1 MMTQSQKL
9 YEDLRT
15 EILERRLL
23 PGMLLPSENELCER
37 YSISRP
43 TVRRVQ
49 EKLCAQNL
57 IEKRPGI
64 GTFVRDMSMGSAETE
79 MPELRIGVDF
89 LTRIG
94 ISYYYGELV
103 KGVNRSP
110 YGKNGMFCPLSSS
123 PLSPSDFPPQ
133 LDVLLLM
140 RMDNASREDCRH
152 LAACGKPALLINRI
166 PTEPELAYLTVD
178 HRKEAELA
186 VTHLLKSGCRDI
198 VLAGYNTERP
208 ALALRFHGWEDAF
221 HHAGLKVP
229 YHLRISE
236 EDLRYAKEKVRDFI
250 QTQQFSAIFFTN
262 AAMMYNF
269 YPEFLQCRNE
279 RMDTLELMCFDDLD
293 QIQEYHDLVC
303 SFVRMPLERM
313 GEMAIE
319 YLRKKKADPDY
330 PVLRKLMPC
339 SMVIRHRTE

>member
-64 GTFVRDMSMGSAETE
+64 GTFVRDMSMGTAEME
-79 MPELRIGVDF
+79 MPELRIGIDF
-89 LTRIG
+89 LTETA
-94 ISYYYGELV
+94 SYYYGKVLRGVQESSYGENCMFSLLTPGKLNPDEL
-103 KGVNRSP
+103 N
-110 YGKNGMFCPLSSS
+110 
-123 PLSPSDFPPQ
+123 PQ
-133 LDVLLLM
+133 LDGLLLM
-140 RMDNASREDCRH
+140 RIDNASRENYRC

-166 PTEPELAYLTVD
+166 PTEPEVAYLTVD

-198 VLAGYNTERP
+198 ALAGFDTDSP
-208 ALALRFHGWEDAF
+208 SLAPRSRGWEDAY
-221 HHAGLKVP
+221 HHAGLNAP
-229 YHLRISE
+229 YHLRISVE
-236 EDLRYAKEKVRDFI
+236 TLLHAKEKIREFI
-250 QTQQFSAIFFTN
+250 RTQQFSAIFFTN
-262 AAMMYNF
+262 AAMLRTF
-269 YPEFLQCRNE
+269 QQEFLQCRRE
-279 RMDTLELMCFDDLD
+279 RMDSLELMCFDDLD
-293 QIQEYHDLVC
+293 QIQEYRDLVC
-303 SFVRMPLERM
+303 SFVRMPLEQM

-330 PVLRKLMPC
+330 PVLRRLLPC
-339 SMVIRHRTE
+339 SMVIRHRAE

>member
-57 IEKRPGI
+57 IEKRPGV
-64 GTFVRDMSMGSAETE
+64 GTFVRDMSMGTSETE
-79 MPELRIGVDF
+79 MPELRIGIDF
-89 LTRIG
+89 LTETA
-94 ISYYYGELV
+94 SYYYGKVLR
-103 KGVNRSP
+103 GVQESSF
-110 YGKNGMFCPLSSS
+110 GKNCMFSLLTPGKLN
-123 PLSPSDFPPQ
+123 PDELNPQ
-133 LDVLLLM
+133 LDGLLLM
-140 RMDNASREDCRH
+140 RMDHASREDYRS
-152 LAACGKPALLINRI
+152 LASCGKPALLINRI

-198 VLAGYNTERP
+198 VLVGFDTDSQSHTPRSC
-208 ALALRFHGWEDAF
+208 GWEDAYR
-221 HHAGLKVP
+221 HAGLDVP
-229 YHLRISE
+229 YHLRISVE
-236 EDLRYAKEKVRDFI
+236 TFHHAKEKVRAFI
-250 QTQQFSAIFFTN
+250 RTQQFSAVFFTN
-262 AAMMYNF
+262 AAMMHDF
-269 YPEFLQCRNE
+269 HQEFLQCRRE
-279 RMDTLELMCFDDLD
+279 RMDSLELMCFDDLD

-303 SFVRMPLERM
+303 SFVRMPLEQM

-330 PVLRKLMPC
+330 PVLRKLLPC
-339 SMVIRHRTE
+339 SMVIRHRVE

>member
-1 MMTQSQKL
+1 MTQSQKL

-64 GTFVRDMSMGSAETE
+64 GTFVRDMSMGTAEKE
-79 MPELRIGVDF
+79 MPELRIGIDF
-89 LTRIG
+89 LTETA
-94 ISYYYGELV
+94 SYYYGKVLRGVQESSFGENCMFSLLTPGKLNPDEL
-103 KGVNRSP
+103 N
-110 YGKNGMFCPLSSS
+110 
-123 PLSPSDFPPQ
+123 PQ
-133 LDVLLLM
+133 LDGLLLM
-140 RMDNASREDCRH
+140 RMDHASREDYRS
-152 LAACGKPALLINRI
+152 LASCGKPALLINRI

-198 VLAGYNTERP
+198 VLAGYHKEKQP
-208 ALALRFHGWEDAF
+208 HLLRSMGWEDAYR
-221 HHAGLKVP
+221 HAGLDVP
-229 YHLRISE
+229 YHLRISVE
-236 EDLRYAKEKVRDFI
+236 TFHHAKEKVRAFI
-250 QTQQFSAIFFTN
+250 RTQQFSAVFFTN
-262 AAMMYNF
+262 AAMMHDF
-269 YPEFLQCRNE
+269 HQEFLQCRRE
-279 RMDTLELMCFDDLD
+279 RMDSLELMCFDDLD

-303 SFVRMPLERM
+303 SFVRMPLEQM

-319 YLRKKKADPDY
+319 YLRKKKADPYY
-330 PVLRKLMPC
+330 PVLRKLLPC
-339 SMVIRHRTE
+339 SMVIRHRVE

>member
-1 MMTQSQKL
+1 MTQSQKL

-64 GTFVRDMSMGSAETE
+64 GTFVRDMSMGTSEME
-79 MPELRIGVDF
+79 MPELRIGIDF
-89 LTRIG
+89 LTETA
-94 ISYYYGELV
+94 SYYYGKVLR
-103 KGVNRSP
+103 GVQESSF
-110 YGKNGMFCPLSSS
+110 GKNCMFSLLTPGKLT
-123 PLSPSDFPPQ
+123 SDELNPQ
-133 LDVLLLM
+133 LDGLLLM
-140 RMDNASREDCRH
+140 RMDHASREDYRR
-152 LAACGKPALLINRI
+152 LAACGKPVLLINRI

-198 VLAGYNTERP
+198 VLAGYHKEKQP
-208 ALALRFHGWEDAF
+208 HLLRSMGWEDAYR
-221 HHAGLKVP
+221 HAGLDVP
-229 YHLRISE
+229 YHLRISVE
-236 EDLRYAKEKVRDFI
+236 TLLYAKEKVRAFI
-250 QTQQFSAIFFTN
+250 RTQQFSAIFFTN
-262 AAMMYNF
+262 AAMMHYF
-269 YPEFLQCRNE
+269 HQEYLQCRSE
-279 RMDTLELMCFDDLD
+279 RMDSLELMCFDDLD

-303 SFVRMPLERM
+303 SFIRMPLERM

-330 PVLRKLMPC
+330 PVLRRLLPC
-339 SMVIRHRTE
+339 SMVIRHRTS